1 MKRTNLI
8 LFFLIFLFAAEWSNA
23 QEVLF
28 VETTHIQK
36 AMQEY
41 QERFQSDTEVMGYRI
56 QYLFTTDR
64 REMENIERKFVQTY
78 SHIPHEWEHDPPY
91 YRLYA
96 GSFVVRSNAMQLLAQ
111 IREKFPEA
119 LLINAIVP
127 IDKVLQCRRNLVE
140 K

>member
-1 MKRTNLI
+1 MKRI
-8 LFFLIFLFAAEWSNA
+8 YVVLFFLSFLFTAEVGHS

-28 VETTHIQK
+28 VETAHVQK

-41 QERFQSDTEVMGYRI
+41 SERYQSDTELIGYRI

-64 REMENIERKFVQTY
+64 REMENIERKFDQTY
-78 SHIPHEWEHDPPY
+78 YSIPHEWEHDPPY

-111 IREKFPEA
+111 IRQKFPEA
-119 LLINAIVP
+119 LLVNATVP
-127 IDKVLQCRRNLVE
+127 IDKVIECRKNLVD

>member
-1 MKRTNLI
+1 MKKANLI
-8 LFFLIFLFAAEWSNA
+8 IFFLSFLFAANLSNA
-23 QEVLF
+23 QEILF
-28 VETTHIQK
+28 VETAHIQN

-41 QERFQSDTEVMGYRI
+41 QERFQSDSEVTGYRI

-64 REMENIERKFVQTY
+64 REMENVERKFDQTY
-78 SHIPHEWEHDPPY
+78 YHIPHEWEHDPPY

-111 IREKFPEA
+111 IRENFPEA
-119 LLINAIVP
+119 LLINATVP
-127 IDKVLQCRRNLVE
+127 IDKVLECRKNLVE

>member
-1 MKRTNLI
+1 MKRVNLI
-8 LFFLIFLFAAEWSNA
+8 LFILTVLFVAEQGYS

-28 VETTHIQK
+28 VETMHVQK
-36 AMQEY
+36 SMQKY
-41 QERFQSDTEVMGYRI
+41 QERFQDDSELTGYRI

-64 REMENIERKFVQTY
+64 REMENIERKFDRTY
-78 SHIPHEWEHDPPY
+78 HYIPHEWEHDPPY

-111 IREKFPEA
+111 IRENFPEA
-119 LLINAIVP
+119 LLINSTVP
-127 IDKVLQCRRNLVE
+127 IDKVLECRKNLIE